1 MALTPA
7 RRVLDNGAT
16 LIVQENHT
24 TPAVSLLAAV
34 AAGGYDDAPGRE
46 GTSALLARTLDRG
59 TSTRTADDIAD
70 DLDGRGA
77 SLAISAGRH
86 QLGLA
91 ATCLEEDFATVLQT
105 VAELLRD
112 PVFPEREVVTRRSEL
127 ITTIRQEEDDPASVA
142 MDGLMREL
150 YVSHPYGRRVRGTV
164 RSVEALGRNDLVWFH
179 RAHVRPSGLV
189 VVVVGSLPGSAMLD
203 ALGAAFGGW
212 SSDAGGPRTAVP
224 DAPPAVTRRRTSVPM
239 PDKSQSDVAYGFVG
253 IRRSDP
259 DYMAASVMNNVL
271 GQYALGGRLGD
282 NIRERQGMAY
292 YVFSS
297 LDAGLG
303 PGPLSIRAGV
313 AAGNVDRTIAAID
326 HELGAIRA
334 QGFSEQEVRDS
345 RQYLTGALP
354 RQLETNAGIASFLL
368 TAEVFGLGLDHDR
381 RLPDLIRA
389 VSREA
394 VIDQARRLLDP
405 ERATIV
411 IAGPE
416 APVP

>member
-1 MALTPA
+1 MALTPV

-34 AAGGYDDAPGRE
+34 ASGGYDDASGRE
-46 GTSALLARTLDRG
+46 GTAALLARTLDRG

-77 SLAISAGRH
+77 SLTISAGRH
-86 QLGLA
+86 QVGLA
-91 ATCLEEDFATVLQT
+91 ATCLVEDFSTVLQT
-105 VAELLRD
+105 TAELLRD
-112 PVFPEREVVTRRSEL
+112 PVFPEREVATRRSEL

-142 MDGLMREL
+142 MDRLMREL
-150 YVSHPYGRRVRGTV
+150 YMSHPYGRRVRGSV
-164 RSVEALGRNDLVWFH
+164 ASVESLGRNDLVWFH
-179 RAHVRPSGLV
+179 RAHVRPSDLV
-189 VVVVGSLPGSAMLD
+189 VVVVGSLPGSAVLD
-203 ALGAAFGGW
+203 VLGAAFGPW
-212 SSDAGGPRTAVP
+212 SSEAGGPRAAVP
-224 DAPPAVTRRRTSVPM
+224 DAPPAITRRRTKVPM
-239 PDKSQSDVAYGFVG
+239 PDKFQSDVAYGFVG

-259 DYMAASVMNNVL
+259 EYMAASVMNNVL

-292 YVFSS
+292 YVFSA

-303 PGPLSIRAGV
+303 PGPLAIRAGV

-326 HELGAIRA
+326 QELRAIRA
-334 QGFSEQEVRDS
+334 EGFSEQEVRDS

-389 VSREA
+389 VPREA
-394 VIDQARRLLDP
+394 VIEQARRLLDP
-405 ERATIV
+405 DRATIV
-411 IAGPE
+411 TAGPE